1 MTTKSFTIGSDTFE
15 LECDYHDG
23 RTFRL
28 YKKIPTGFKDLNRDQ
43 KRFIVEK
50 LKRIIIANSDIAI
63 PADVKTYVIN
73 YAPGHK
79 RGKKSNVL
87 ARILY
92 DLLP

>member
-1 MTTKSFTIGSDTFE
+1 MTTKSFVMDNDTFE

-50 LKRIIIANSDIAI
+50 LKRILIAQPDIEI
-63 PADVKTYVIN
+63 PADVKIYVMN

-79 RGKKSNVL
+79 KDKKSNVL
-87 ARILY
+87 AKILY
-92 DLLP
+92 DLLS